1 MLPAPRMRD
10 LIVVGAILIYVVETG
25 NLIIGLG
32 MAAVLRLL
40 ESWQKRQRPN

>member
-1 MLPAPRMRD
+1 MRD
-10 LIVVGAILIYVVETG
+10 LVVVSAILLYVVDTG

-40 ESWQKRQRPN
+40 ESRQKRQQPN